1 MGGREIQKRKMGA
14 RRGEDEGRM
23 GRTGRGAENERSEID
38 VETEMGK
45 KKMEVQGGRGDG
57 ADPRE
62 KSPGQSP
69 TNGPTRT
76 ASTPKPRLSLKV
88 SSGYMFVLRQ
98 SLMSP
103 RLASNSL

>member
-45 KKMEVQGGRGDG
+45 KEMEVQGGRGG
-57 ADPRE
+57 MEQTRGRKAQIRAPQMAPPGLPQPP
-62 KSPGQSP
+62 SPDC
-69 TNGPTRT
+69 
-76 ASTPKPRLSLKV
+76 L
-88 SSGYMFVLRQ
+88 
-98 SLMSP
+98 
-103 RLASNSL
+103 